1 MVVAC
6 PSCKKEIQVPDKRQL
21 QSAPHTQ
28 PVPPLPPQPV
38 PEPPPLALPT
48 DPPATNVE
56 VQTLQF
62 LNSAAG
68 QAHKNQT
75 IAAYLRDGWQIL
87 SETVTPGHMKGE
99 QACCLAMICLP
110 LGFAAGRSSG
120 VISVTM
126 QRRVAL
132 GGPKPSVP
140 SPMATEEAHKTGKT
154 NTVAAVAVIV
164 GLAIMVLILVV
175 GRTSTEPEVSN
186 PSPVASSTPSSLS
199 SATPNQTE
207 ADLEVQALDEGKQK
221 LTSSSPESELSAARE
236 KLSAAVRSSSSRFAE
251 AKELLMQLD
260 RKINETHAKQSP
272 PASAPLASIYE
283 VTKIPNG
290 DYLNIRSG
298 PGSTYSVINKLPPGS
313 NDIVLGSK
321 RVPNGAVIWQEI
333 TFQGQTGWVNADYIR
348 PSKVLPASSSSLPPA
363 LARQSGGLGIPRSE
377 IQNVLEAPPF
387 GVVFKNAPLS
397 TGEPRVMGS
406 KESTDGKGIAIIEL
420 VGASTNLTKVTCNVA
435 TENNSAVGAVQNA
448 AILLAVLKK
457 TLPDWG
463 NGSDWLNAS
472 LKRIKTAGEERTTF
486 RQTEIRLT
494 YLKSLGLITLSIS
507 SRSP

>member
-1 MVVAC
+1 MVIHFVCPECGRSLSCNDLGAGMVVAC
-6 PSCKKEIQVPDKRQL
+6 PSCKKEIQVPDKHEL
-21 QSAPHTQ
+21 QSAAPHTQ
-28 PVPPLPPQPV
+28 PVPPLPPQPAA
-38 PEPPPLALPT
+38 EARPPALPPE
-48 DPPATNVE
+48 PPATNVE

-62 LNSAAG
+62 SNTAAG
-68 QAHKNQT
+68 QAQKNQT

-87 SETVTPGHMKGE
+87 SETVTSGHMKGE

-126 QRRVAL
+126 QRRVSL
-132 GGPKPSVP
+132 GGVQPPVT
-140 SPMATEEAHKTGKT
+140 SPVTTEALRKATQTRTA
-154 NTVAAVAVIV
+154 AAVAVIV
-164 GLAIMVLILVV
+164 GIVLMALILIL
-175 GRTSTEPEVSN
+175 GRTNTEQTLSN
-186 PSPVASSTPSSLS
+186 PSPVVSSTPSSLP
-199 SATPNQTE
+199 SASPAETQ
-207 ADLEVQALDEGKQK
+207 ADLEVKALDE
-221 LTSSSPESELSAARE
+221 ARQT
-236 KLSAAVRSSSSRFAE
+236 L
-251 AKELLMQLD
+251 
-260 RKINETHAKQSP
+260 AKQSP
-272 PASAPLASIYE
+272 PASTPLASIYE

-290 DYLNIRSG
+290 DYLNVRAG
-298 PGSTYSVINKLPPGS
+298 PGSNYSVINKLPPGRS
-313 NDIVLGSK
+313 DIVLGSK
-321 RVPNGAVIWQEI
+321 RVSNGSVIWQEI
-333 TFQGQTGWVNADYIR
+333 TVQGQTGWVNADYIR
-348 PSKVLPASSSSLPPA
+348 PGKAISASSSLPPTA
-363 LARQSGGLGIPRSE
+363 LPGQSGGLGVPRSE

-397 TGEPRVMGS
+397 TGEPRMMGS

-472 LKRIKTAGEERTTF
+472 LRRITTTGEERTTF